1 MYINDLHNIVSSL
14 AEKQR
19 IKIILYADD
28 TNIFISCKNAEDS
41 ITLANKILVKIND
54 YMNTNF
60 LHINA
65 DKSCYMHFPSVHKI
79 NASEKIA
86 RNTKRTAKK
95 AKIDNSCS
103 KILVGTINIKE
114 VTEAKFLGVMFD
126 SGLDWSIH
134 VSQLIKK
141 LKVASA
147 TIKRISH
154 SFRIPYGLLYF
165 CLG

>member
-1 MYINDLHNIVSSL
+1 
-14 AEKQR
+14 
-19 IKIILYADD
+19 
-28 TNIFISCKNAEDS
+28 
-41 ITLANKILVKIND
+41 
-54 YMNTNF
+54 
-60 LHINA
+60 
-65 DKSCYMHFPSVHKI
+65 MHFPSVHKI
-79 NASEKIA
+79 NASEKIT

-114 VTEAKFLGVMFD
+114 VTEAKFLGVIFD

-154 SFRIPYGLLYF
+154 FTPASRYCVVGVAQKSRIILRTELQVPYRSGINAAKF
-165 CLG
+165 Q